1 MRQQEGKKN
10 KLIFYIFLLILLSSI
25 NNKVFSE
32 KKYLLFKVNEIKVIG
47 LFHDEN
53 IKLSEEFKKFF
64 FQNILLVNKDSFN
77 KILNKNNL
85 IQSFSVK
92 KRYPNSIYINIKRT
106 NFLALTNFNDKK
118 YFIGS
123 NGKLIEYANTK
134 KSEKN
139 LPFVFG
145 KVDYNNFVN
154 FKKIVDK
161 SDFDYENINLIYYFP
176 NNRWDIKTRDDIL
189 IKLPE
194 KNYFSALNFANKII
208 YNKMF
213 KDSKVFDLRISNNLI
228 ISNE

>member
-1 MRQQEGKKN
+1 MHQQEDKKN
-10 KLIFYIFLLILLSSI
+10 KLIFYIFSLILLSSI

-32 KKYLLFKVNEIKVIG
+32 KKYSLFKINEIKVIG
-47 LFHDEN
+47 LFHKEN
-53 IKLSEEFKKFF
+53 IELSEEFKKFLF
-64 FQNILLVNKDSFN
+64 RNILFVNQNSFN

-92 KRYPNSIYINIKRT
+92 KRYPNSIHINIKRT
-106 NFLALTNFNDKK
+106 DFLALTIFNNKK

-123 NGKLIEYANTK
+123 NGKLVEYENIK
-134 KSEKN
+134 KSEKK

-145 KVDYNNFVN
+145 RVDYNNFAN

-161 SDFDYENINLIYYFP
+161 SDFDYGNIKLIYYFP

-189 IKLPE
+189 IRLPE
-194 KNYFSALNFANKII
+194 KNYFNALNFANKII

-213 KDSKVFDLRISNNLI
+213 KNSKIFDLRISNNLI

>member
-1 MRQQEGKKN
+1 MHQQEGKKN

-32 KKYLLFKVNEIKVIG
+32 KKYSLFNISEIKVIG
-47 LFHDEN
+47 LFQEEN
-53 IKLSEEFKKFF
+53 IKQSEEFKKFF
-64 FQNILLVNKDSFN
+64 FQNILLVNKNSFN
-77 KILNKNNL
+77 EILNKNNL
-85 IQSFSVK
+85 IQYFSVK
-92 KRYPNSIYINIKRT
+92 KRYPNSIHINIKRT
-106 NFLALTNFNDKK
+106 DFLALTNFNNKK

-123 NGKLIEYANTK
+123 NGKLIEYENIIKDEK
-134 KSEKN
+134 K

-154 FKKIVDK
+154 FKNIVDK

-176 NNRWDIKTRDDIL
+176 NNRWDIKTRDNIL

-194 KNYFSALNFANKII
+194 KDYYNALNFANKII
-208 YNKMF
+208 NNKMF
-213 KDSKVFDLRISNNLI
+213 KNSKIIDLRISNNLI